1 MNAIRPA
8 APEAS
13 TPGSGQDQESGNG
26 SDQTL
31 GTEGGDSFATLAAAL
46 NSLRDAVRSLE
57 VTIRAQPPVGAGS
70 PSAPA
75 TRAKPA
81 AVAVAERAKALS
93 DADEWLLERALKDPQ
108 GKFARLYR
116 GEWRELGY
124 KERTHAEMA
133 LLCKLAW
140 TAKGD
145 AGQMGRIFRTSRL
158 MGPRFD
164 QDGAEMIEKA
174 IEFARE
180 RAPERFDEAS

>member
-1 MNAIRPA
+1 MDAIRPA

-13 TPGSGQDQESGNG
+13 TPGSGQVEEAKNG
-26 SDQTL
+26 SEDQTL
-31 GTEGGDSFATLAAAL
+31 GTGGEDSFAALAAAL

-57 VTIRAQPPVGAGS
+57 VTIRAQPSVDTGS

-75 TRAKPA
+75 IRAKPA
-81 AVAVAERAKALS
+81 AVAVAERAKALT

-124 KERTHAEMA
+124 KERQRGEMA

-145 AGQMGRIFRTSRL
+145 QGQMRRIFQTSRL
-158 MGPRFD
+158 MSSRFSEE
-164 QDGAEMIEKA
+164 GAEMIEKA
-174 IEFARE
+174 IDFARST
-180 RAPERFDEAS
+180 APERFDD